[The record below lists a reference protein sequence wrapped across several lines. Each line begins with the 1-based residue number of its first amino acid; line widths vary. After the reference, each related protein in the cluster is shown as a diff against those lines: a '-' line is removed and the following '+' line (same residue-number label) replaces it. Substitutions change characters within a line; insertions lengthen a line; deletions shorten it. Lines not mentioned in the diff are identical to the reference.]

1 MKIHSVF
8 VNNGS
13 MIFVMEK
20 QNKNLNAILNSG
32 RMNNNIVY
40 FKENFISMEIQ
51 TSDSMEEWEDN
62 YNGEHSPVE
71 CSIEDDIDNDVNVQ
85 CDDNISMHDVLLI

>member
-1 MKIHSVF
+1 
-8 VNNGS
+8 
-13 MIFVMEK
+13 
-20 QNKNLNAILNSG
+20 
-32 RMNNNIVY
+32 MNDNIGY
-40 FKENFISMEIQ
+40 FKENFMSMEIE

-62 YNGEHSPVE
+62 YNGEQSPVE